1 MGEHFLSR
9 MVSVVGDIEAV
20 LALHPKVKEHA
31 AYVPTRTTKKAREYW
46 KRNENIHGCSKNRN
60 FDDIKPT
67 SLSERG
73 ALRESN
79 RCLKCVDAPCQKS
92 CPTQLDVK
100 SFIGCISNRNF
111 YGAAKYIFSDNPL
124 GLTCGM
130 VCPTSDLCVGGCNL
144 YDAEEG
150 PINIGGLQ
158 QFATENF
165 KRMNIPQIRDPSLP
179 PLSEL
184 PDSYKQKIALIG
196 CGPASISCGTFL
208 GRLGYQDVTIYE
220 REDFTGGLSSSEI
233 PGFRLPFETVKFE
246 IDQMRD
252 LGVKVVTGK
261 ELGVDGFSIQSLK
274 ADGNVAIFLGIGL
287 GAPRVTPIFDGL
299 TEESGFY
306 TSKSFLPAVSKASK
320 PGMCSCK
327 TQLPQLHGHVIVL
340 GAGDTAFD
348 CATSAF
354 RCGAKR
360 VTVAFRRAFR
370 HMRAVPEEVDIAK
383 DEACDFLPYASPSNV
398 TVNEKGHISYVT
410 FERFEE
416 QDDGSYKL
424 DKEQTTKIR
433 ADFVISAFGSTTQPH
448 VVEACSPLKIEG
460 GSIKVD
466 DVTGA
471 TEVDWIFAGGD
482 IVGNGTTVEAVNDG
496 KQAAWWVH
504 KYIQQTHGL
513 MVPPT
518 PQLPNF
524 FTPVDQVDI
533 SIDVGPLH
541 FENPFGLAS
550 ATPCTSAGMIDR
562 AFDAGWGFAVTNV
575 SPRIIRGSTT
585 GHLFGPGQSSFMN
598 IELISEKTA
607 EYWCSHVKAL
617 KKKHP
622 KKIII
627 SSIMCSYSKE
637 DWQELTKIAVAAG
650 PDALELNLSC
660 PHGMGERGM
669 GLACGQDPVLVRDIC
684 KWVREVS
691 PIPFFAKLTPNVT
704 DVRVIAQAAKEGGA
718 DGVTAVNT
726 VSTLQTIKPDS
737 EAWPAVGNEKRT
749 TYGGMSGNAVR
760 PIALKAVASI
770 ANHLPGFPILAT
782 GGIDSADATLQFI
795 HAGASTVQICSA
807 VHNKEFTVVQD
818 YIYGLKC
825 NLYLMAKDTKNWDG
839 QSAPRVKRL
848 EELLKDGQHLPRF
861 GQFKQQRAAIR
872 KEYAEANDVLEVNEK
887 QTPSRLE
894 RELTSEIPS
903 IAGQLGRALDRI
915 GNYGD
920 LNNKEQ
926 VVALVDEDLCV
937 NCGKCYMTCNDSGYQ
952 AILFDPETH
961 YPTVTDDCT
970 GCTLCLSVCPI
981 PDCITMVPR
990 ETPYAPIRG
999 TPVPEDYYTAKA

>member
-1 MGEHFLSR
+1 
-9 MVSVVGDIEAV
+9 
-20 LALHPKVKEHA
+20 
-31 AYVPTRTTKKAREYW
+31 
-46 KRNENIHGCSKNRN
+46 
-60 FDDIKPT
+60 
-67 SLSERG
+67 
-73 ALRESN
+73 
-79 RCLKCVDAPCQKS
+79 
-92 CPTQLDVK
+92 
-100 SFIGCISNRNF
+100 
-111 YGAAKYIFSDNPL
+111 
-124 GLTCGM
+124 
-130 VCPTSDLCVGGCNL
+130 
-144 YDAEEG
+144 
-150 PINIGGLQ
+150 
-158 QFATENF
+158 
-165 KRMNIPQIRDPSLP
+165 
-179 PLSEL
+179 
-184 PDSYKQKIALIG
+184 
-196 CGPASISCGTFL
+196 
-208 GRLGYQDVTIYE
+208 
-220 REDFTGGLSSSEI
+220 
-233 PGFRLPFETVKFE
+233 
-246 IDQMRD
+246 
-252 LGVKVVTGK
+252 
-261 ELGVDGFSIQSLK
+261 
-274 ADGNVAIFLGIGL
+274 
-287 GAPRVTPIFDGL
+287 
-299 TEESGFY
+299 
-306 TSKSFLPAVSKASK
+306 
-320 PGMCSCK
+320 MC
-327 TQLPQLHGHVIVL
+327 
-340 GAGDTAFD
+340 A
-348 CATSAF
+348 
-354 RCGAKR
+354 
-360 VTVAFRRAFR
+360 
-370 HMRAVPEEVDIAK
+370 
-383 DEACDFLPYASPSNV
+383 
-398 TVNEKGHISYVT
+398 
-410 FERFEE
+410 
-416 QDDGSYKL
+416 
-424 DKEQTTKIR
+424 
-433 ADFVISAFGSTTQPH
+433 
-448 VVEACSPLKIEG
+448 
-460 GSIKVD
+460 
-466 DVTGA
+466 
-471 TEVDWIFAGGD
+471 
-482 IVGNGTTVEAVNDG
+482 
-496 KQAAWWVH
+496 
-504 KYIQQTHGL
+504 
-513 MVPPT
+513 
-518 PQLPNF
+518 
-524 FTPVDQVDI
+524 
-533 SIDVGPLH
+533 
-541 FENPFGLAS
+541 
-550 ATPCTSAGMIDR
+550 
-562 AFDAGWGFAVTNV
+562 
-575 SPRIIRGSTT
+575 
-585 GHLFGPGQSSFMN
+585 
-598 IELISEKTA
+598 
-607 EYWCSHVKAL
+607 
-617 KKKHP
+617 
-622 KKIII
+622 
-627 SSIMCSYSKE
+627 YSKE

-807 VHNKEFTVVQD
+807 VHNQEFTVVQD

-961 YPTVTDDCT
+961 YPLVTPDCT

-990 ETPYAPIRG
+990 TIPYAPIRG
-999 TPVPEDYYTAKA
+999 TPASEDYYVAQKV